1 MNTISIEDARYFLSQ
16 CKGILLEGRYIEPIV
31 FDIENDYENEWLV
44 LQWEDTEGEQE
55 AIVSISFLEGE
66 NQTVLLEGSKMT
78 LTAEDGVEE
87 ELTLLKEWKPN
98 QS

>member
-1 MNTISIEDARYFLSQ
+1 MNTISLEDARYFLSQ
-16 CKGILLEGRYIEPIV
+16 CNGVLLEGRYIEPTV
-31 FDIENDYENEWLV
+31 FDIEGDYTNEWLV
-44 LQWEDTEGEQE
+44 LQWEDNEGDQE
-55 AIVSISFLEGE
+55 AIISVSFLEGD

-98 QS
+98 QN

>member
-1 MNTISIEDARYFLSQ
+1 MNTISLEDARYFLSQ
-16 CKGILLEGRYIEPIV
+16 CSGILIEGRYVEPVV
-31 FDIENDYENEWLV
+31 FDIEEDHANEWLV
-44 LQWEDTEGEQE
+44 LQWEDNEGDQE
-55 AIVSISFLEGE
+55 SIISVSFLEGD
-66 NQTVLLEGSKMT
+66 NQTILLEGSKMT